1 MTWFKYTYLSTKELF
16 EKIHYISESL
26 FPWLIYILISVF
38 IIFLLNNYIFPAI
51 LFSIENYKKEL
62 KKHERKI
69 LLRKIILQK
78 EVEDEI
84 EKNLN

>member
-1 MTWFKYTYLSTKELF
+1 MTWFKYTYLTTKELF
-16 EKIHYISESL
+16 EKINYVSESL

-38 IIFLLNNYIFPAI
+38 LIFLLNNYIFPAI
-51 LFSIENYKKEL
+51 LFSIENYKKEKKL
-62 KKHERKI
+62 KERKT

-84 EKNLN
+84 EKDFD